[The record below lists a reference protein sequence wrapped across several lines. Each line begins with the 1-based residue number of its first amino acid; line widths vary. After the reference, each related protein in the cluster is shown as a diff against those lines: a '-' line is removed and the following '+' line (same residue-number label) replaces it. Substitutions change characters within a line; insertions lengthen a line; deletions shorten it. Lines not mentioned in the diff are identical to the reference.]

1 MKKKRSTRS
10 RAKDL
15 LVTLLCLSGATIS
28 LWLFWRDFTAVLEKL
43 NDTPIATVTW
53 KYKAAQRK
61 FSDRLIWDRLQQDSL
76 VYNGDTIRTAAGA
89 ETTVTFEHSELQLG
103 ENTIIQIQVDTDGM
117 TSVNLSGGNLSA
129 NASSGSNMQL
139 RSGNVTV
146 ALQEGT
152 TINANIGS
160 GSASPLSLQVTAG
173 SATIIGAD
181 GTHSVGLG
189 EGLTLDAEGAVTSQ
203 PLTIIEPSPQTRLLK
218 FEGKTVP
225 VSFKWSTYNLPPN
238 SQLIFETAADKE
250 FNQLVDQI
258 GLSGLSSMSI
268 DFGEGIHYWRLY
280 SAVDGVPVEDA
291 LQGGRI
297 TILDAPTPTPIVP
310 VGGDSFTYR
319 TKLPTIRFMWNGN
332 EYASSYLF
340 EIADNPQMTNPVVSQ
355 NSAHPSSIVST
366 LGAGKWY
373 WRTTPYYTFNGIG
386 YGKASEVT
394 SFTIIQQGQLQT
406 PQPISPVGGQLV
418 NIAKEAEQDMGPLFS
433 WRREPEASEYILR
446 LSRDESMSSI
456 VATLSTTNNYTAAL
470 PPSTGRWYW
479 DVAQIDTEGNKSAS
493 SPVQSF
499 LAVDK
504 EVQFNTIFPP
514 EGYKIANTRIPDIR
528 FTWKNN
534 LEDEI
539 IFQISDSKNFDTILH
554 ETKYT
559 PDTVGG
565 FSPRLAEGTWYWRI
579 QSGDG
584 SSGIVTEPRSFEVV
598 PQLPKAG
605 IVSPVG
611 GSTAI
616 SRPGLDV
623 KLQWAPVEGADY
635 YQVFLYG
642 GYGQE
647 PIAEELFSEDTEMD
661 VLFDHYPDGTY
672 RWTIQAF
679 AEETPMSTRVTGLLS
694 ESFFALKK
702 IYPVTLQNPVP
713 GAQYDGMDAYLH
725 PDTLRFSSR
734 SPIEGYEIIIT
745 KGDYRSNIPK
755 EYGTAGTIPQQAIV
769 YRGTNRKL
777 PPLSE
782 GTYWWTVNAIT
793 EGSHDISNHIPSS
806 FIVNPIEPF
815 PPAEGLQ
822 PEDGTVYDEN
832 YLVDST
838 SIQLRWNT
846 IKGAEAYQL
855 LISNAETRQEVMDI
869 IIPSV
874 ANLSTNGYTLD
885 LTKLGLGTFNWTIK
899 ARQYLPTNKPRNW
912 VEDMVLKNGQP
923 ATGSF
928 VVTLPQEEIITYET
942 GDLYGN

>member
-15 LVTLLCLSGATIS
+15 LVTLFCLAGATVS
-28 LWLFWRDFTAVLEKL
+28 LWLFWKDFTMVLEKL
-43 NDTPIATVTW
+43 NDTPIATVSW

-89 ETTVTFEHSELQLG
+89 ETTVTFENSQLQLG
-103 ENTIIQIQVDTDGM
+103 ENTIIQIQVEADGM

-129 NASSGSNMQL
+129 NASAGSNMQL
-139 RSGNVTV
+139 KSGSVTV
-146 ALQEGT
+146 ALEEGAS
-152 TINANIGS
+152 INANMASDGS
-160 GSASPLSLQVTAG
+160 TPLSLQVTAG
-173 SATIIGAD
+173 SAIISGAD
-181 GTHSVGLG
+181 GTHSVSQG
-189 EGLTLDAEGAVTSQ
+189 EGLSLDAEGAVTSQ
-203 PLTIIEPSPQTRLLK
+203 PITIIEPAAQTRLLK
-218 FEGKTVP
+218 FEGRSLP
-225 VSFKWSTYNLPPN
+225 VNFRWSTFNLPPN
-238 SQLIFETAADKE
+238 SQLIFETAADRE
-250 FNQLVDQI
+250 FKQVIDQI

-268 DFGEGIHYWRLY
+268 DFEEGIHYWRFYAAL
-280 SAVDGVPVEDA
+280 DGVPVEETIQD
-291 LQGGRI
+291 GRI

-332 EYASSYLF
+332 EYVSSYLF
-340 EIADNPQMTNPVVSQ
+340 EIADNPQMSNPVVAQ
-355 NSAHPSSIVST
+355 TSAHPSSIVSS
-366 LGAGKWY
+366 LGAGQWY
-373 WRTTPYYTFNGIG
+373 WRTTPYYTLGGSG
-386 YGKASEVT
+386 YGKSSQVV
-394 SFTIIQQGQLQT
+394 SFTIIQQGQLNA

-418 NIAKEAEQDMGPLFS
+418 NIAKEEEQNTGPLFS
-433 WRREPEASEYILR
+433 WRRESEASEYILR
-446 LSRDESMSSI
+446 LSRDETMTSI

-479 DVAQIDTEGNKSAS
+479 DVVQVDTEGNKSS
-493 SPVQSF
+493 PSPVQSF
-499 LAVDK
+499 MAVDK
-504 EVQFNTIFPP
+504 EVQFSTIFPP

-534 LEDEI
+534 LEDDI
-539 IFQISDSKNFDTILH
+539 TFQISDSKSFNTVVH
-554 ETKYT
+554 EAKFTS
-559 PDTVGG
+559 DTVGG

-584 SSGIVTEPRSFEVV
+584 SSGIVTEPRSFQVV

-616 SRPGLDV
+616 SRPGIDV
-623 KLQWAPVEGADY
+623 KLRWAPVEGADY

-647 PIAEELFSEDTEMD
+647 PIAQELFSEDTEMD
-661 VLFDHYPDGTY
+661 VLFDNYPDGTY

-702 IYPVTLQNPVP
+702 IYPVTLQNPAP
-713 GAQYDGMDAYLH
+713 GAQYDGMDAYLR
-725 PDTLRFSSR
+725 PDTMSFSSR

-745 KGDYRSNIPK
+745 RGDYRSNMPK
-755 EYGTAGTIPQQAIV
+755 EYGTAGTIPQQAVI
-769 YRGTNRKL
+769 YRGTSRKL

-806 FIVNPIEPF
+806 FIVKPIEPF
-815 PPAEGLQ
+815 PPAEGMQ

-838 SIQLRWNT
+838 SIQLSWNT
-846 IKGAEAYQL
+846 IKDAEAYQL
-855 LISNAETRQEVMDI
+855 VITNTDTSQEVMDI
-869 IIPSV
+869 IVPAM
-874 ANLSTNGYTLD
+874 ANRSTNGYTLD
-885 LTKLGLGTFNWTIK
+885 LTKLGLGRFNWTIK
-899 ARQYLPTNKPRNW
+899 ARQYLPTSKPRNW
-912 VEDMVLKNGQP
+912 VADQVLKDGQP
-923 ATGSF
+923 ATRNF
-928 VVTLPQEEIITYET
+928 VVTLPQEEIVTYET

>member
-28 LWLFWRDFTAVLEKL
+28 LWLFWKDFTAVLEKL

-53 KYKAAQRK
+53 KHKAAQRK
-61 FSDRLIWDRLQQDSL
+61 FSDRLIWDRLQQESL
-76 VYNGDTIRTAAGA
+76 VYNGDTIRTSAGA

-129 NASSGSNMQL
+129 NASSGSNLQL

-146 ALQEGT
+146 ALQEGAA
-152 TINANIGS
+152 INA
-160 GSASPLSLQVTAG
+160 SAGADRSAPLSLHVTAG
-173 SATIIGAD
+173 NATISGAT
-181 GTHSVGLG
+181 GVHSVGQG
-189 EGLTLDAEGAVTSQ
+189 EGLSLDATGAVTTQ
-203 PLTIIEPSPQTRLLK
+203 PITVIEPAVQTRMLK
-218 FEGKTVP
+218 FEGKSIP

-250 FNQLVDQI
+250 FKQTVDQI
-258 GLSGLSSMSI
+258 GLFGLSSMSI
-268 DFGEGIHYWRLY
+268 DLEEGIHYWRLY
-280 SAVDGVPVEDA
+280 ATVNGVPMEDT
-291 LQGGRI
+291 LQEGRVI
-297 TILDAPTPTPIVP
+297 ILDAPPPEPIVP
-310 VGGDSFTYR
+310 IGDDSFTYR

-332 EYASSYLF
+332 EYVSSYLF
-340 EIADNPQMTNPVVSQ
+340 EVADNPQMTNPSISQ
-355 NSAHPSSIVST
+355 TSVHPSSIVSS
-366 LGAGKWY
+366 LGAGRWY

-394 SFTIIQQGQLQT
+394 SFTIIQQGQLYA

-418 NIAKEAEQDMGPLFS
+418 NIAQEKDSGKGPLFS

-446 LSRDESMSSI
+446 LSRDETMSSI
-456 VATLSTTNNYTAAL
+456 VATLSTSNNYTAAI

-479 DVAQIDTEGNKSAS
+479 DVVQVDAEGNRSAS

-504 EVQFNTIFPP
+504 EVQFSTIFPP

-534 LEDEI
+534 LEDDI
-539 IFQISDSKNFDTILH
+539 TFQISDSKSFDTIVH

-559 PDTVGG
+559 SDTVGG
-565 FSPRLAEGTWYWRI
+565 YSPRLAEGTWYWRI

-584 SSGIVTEPRSFEVV
+584 NSGIITEPRTFEVV
-598 PQLPKAG
+598 PQLPKAA

-616 SRPGLDV
+616 SRPGINV
-623 KLQWAPVEGADY
+623 KLQWAPVKGADY
-635 YQVFLYG
+635 YQVLLYG

-661 VLFDHYPDGTY
+661 VLFDNYPDGTY

-702 IYPVTLQNPVP
+702 IYPVTLEHPAP
-713 GAQYDGMDAYLH
+713 GFQYDGIAAYLR
-725 PDTLRFSSR
+725 PDTIRFGSR
-734 SPIEGYEIIIT
+734 SPVEGYEIIIT
-745 KGDYRSNIPK
+745 KGDHRRNMPR
-755 EYGTAGTIPQQAIV
+755 EYGAPSAIPQQELV
-769 YRGTNRKL
+769 YRGSSRKL
-777 PPLSE
+777 PPLTA

-793 EGSHDISNHIPSS
+793 EGRHDISSSTPSS
-806 FIVNPIEPF
+806 FVIKPIEPF
-815 PPAEGLQ
+815 PPVDGME
-822 PEDGTVYDEN
+822 PENGMVYDEH
-832 YLVDST
+832 YLVNST
-838 SIQLRWNT
+838 SIQLNWNT
-846 IKGAEAYQL
+846 IKDAEAYQL
-855 LISNAETRQEVMDI
+855 VITNADTNQEVMDI
-869 IIPSV
+869 IVPAMV
-874 ANLSTNGYTLD
+874 NRTTNGYTLD
-885 LTKLGLGTFNWTIK
+885 LTKLGLGIFNWTIK
-899 ARQYLPTNKPRNW
+899 ARQYLPTSKPRNW
-912 VEDMVLKNGQP
+912 VEDVVLKNGRP

-928 VVTLPQEEIITYET
+928 MVTLPEEEIITYET